1 MNELQAFNNL
11 EFGEVRFL
19 EVEGKPYAVASDVA
33 KALGY
38 TNPHKAIKDHC
49 KNTQKICTNDSL
61 GRQQEVN
68 IVPESDI
75 YRLIRKSK
83 LTKAQKFEQWVM
95 EEVLPQIRQTGGYVS
110 NDNLFIDTYLPFADD
125 TTKTLFKT
133 TLETIR
139 KQNELIV
146 QQNHQIQQK
155 QTIIDNV
162 IDDKSLFAIGTVGK
176 ILKPYIKDMGAIKIF
191 KFLRDNCILMDAEGT
206 QRHNLP
212 YDKYNKHFE
221 MKCVESN
228 FGTHTKTYFNGSGL
242 KWFLNKL
249 AKDGYLTS
257 EQKEEIKS
265 KF

>member
-1 MNELQAFNNL
+1 MNELQVFNNL

-33 KALGY
+33 KVLGY

-75 YRLIRKSK
+75 YRLIIKSK
-83 LTKAQKFEQWVM
+83 LPQAEKFEQWVM

-176 ILKPYIKDMGAIKIF
+176 ILKPYCNVMGSIKIF
-191 KFLRDNCILMDAEGT
+191 EFLRENGVLMNSKGT
-206 QRHNLP
+206 QKHNLP
-212 YDKYNKHFE
+212 YDKYNKYFE
-221 MKCVESN
+221 MKYIEST
-228 FGTHTKTYFNGSGL
+228 FGTHVKPYFNGVGL

-249 AKDGYLTS
+249 VKEHYLT
-257 EQKEEIKS
+257 QAQFDKVKD

>member
-1 MNELQAFNNL
+1 MNELQVFNNL

-33 KALGY
+33 KVLGY

-75 YRLIRKSK
+75 YRLIIKSK
-83 LTKAQKFEQWVM
+83 LPQAEKFEQWVM

-228 FGTHTKTYFNGSGL
+228 FGTHTKTYFNGVGL
-242 KWFLNKL
+242 KWFLNRL
-249 AKDGYLTS
+249 VKDGYLTS
-257 EQKEEIKS
+257 EQKEEVKD